1 MSQTSIIRESYS
13 LHFCLLAGNLAGEKF
28 ARDFVHCR
36 TASVFLSL
44 GVVLLETS
52 ILLLI
57 IWNDSGMPLENLSRY
72 KRHYSGTIA
81 MMRDA
86 TRLLR
91 GLVGAWRFELQ
102 TSCAQDRLVAATS
115 PVSVNQF

>member
-1 MSQTSIIRESYS
+1 VSQTSIIRESYS

-57 IWNDSGMPLENLSRY
+57 IWNDSGMLLENLRCRAETMSP
-72 KRHYSGTIA
+72 
-81 MMRDA
+81 
-86 TRLLR
+86 LR
-91 GLVGAWRFELQ
+91 TFP
-102 TSCAQDRLVAATS
+102 TSCFSGPDY
-115 PVSVNQF
+115 FG